1 MENKFKELKSK
12 GEIEAI
18 EKRLESLED
27 ADSSINRIWAEIYRD
42 VLDLKKKEEEHED
55 KDWSVLYSQSVL
67 SKYCF
72 SQICILLIFDYNY
85 SWFNWS
91 YIFQNVYY
99 SIIILTTILV
109 FSDGIFFITERGSLA
124 VLSSKFFLCS

>member
-1 MENKFKELKSK
+1 MEFVKSKGVIPMSSDYLKKDKERVENKFKELKSK

-55 KDWSVLYSQSVL
+55 KDWSVFYSSIYGF
-67 SKYCF
+67 KYSF
-72 SQICILLIFDYNY
+72 SQIKLY
-85 SWFNWS
+85 
-91 YIFQNVYY
+91 
-99 SIIILTTILV
+99 
-109 FSDGIFFITERGSLA
+109 FITNSLI
-124 VLSSKFFLCS
+124 LDYTIPNRLNIHKLFIIQ

>member
-1 MENKFKELKSK
+1 MEFVKSKGVIPMSPDYLKKDKERVENKFKELKSK

-55 KDWSVLYSQSVL
+55 KD
-67 SKYCF
+67 
-72 SQICILLIFDYNY
+72 
-85 SWFNWS
+85 
-91 YIFQNVYY
+91 
-99 SIIILTTILV
+99 
-109 FSDGIFFITERGSLA
+109 
-124 VLSSKFFLCS
+124 